1 MLQPTTASRRYRPG
15 LKPVLALPPTS
26 SMLVEGGKKQRGSR
40 VRQLEAL
47 YKALIVAMGDQA
59 GRARLKLRYR
69 GHVHV
74 HAGSGPNASISHL
87 ECCGESES

>member
-1 MLQPTTASRRYRPG
+1 
-15 LKPVLALPPTS
+15 
-26 SMLVEGGKKQRGSR
+26 MLVEGGKKQRGSR

-59 GRARLKLRYR
+59 DRARLKLRYR

-74 HAGSGPNASISHL
+74 LYMQVLGRMRVSAIWSVVARANHRAAVLWLVLYSVV
-87 ECCGESES
+87 E